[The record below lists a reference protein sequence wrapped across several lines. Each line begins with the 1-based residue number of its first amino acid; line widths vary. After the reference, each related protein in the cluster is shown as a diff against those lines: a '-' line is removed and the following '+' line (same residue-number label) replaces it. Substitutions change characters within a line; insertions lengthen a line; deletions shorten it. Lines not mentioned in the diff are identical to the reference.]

1 MSKSKAVNR
10 RETEKPEF
18 ALRTPAFSCA
28 RPFSPVANTMPEH
41 KLTARIYGAR
51 HTELLSMQ
59 DFIDLS
65 NLHLEIAPDDTL
77 RAVIEGD
84 RCGRNVQVLRAF
96 PLSAPDLHIVLR
108 DGAGKELGIIERLSA
123 VDEPRRTLLQQS
135 LNKYY
140 FLPRVT
146 KINALKE
153 RYGAAIWDIETDR
166 GPVVINTSHLID
178 ALTEMDDGLYILR
191 DTDGNRYEI
200 SEVEKMDEASQLIF
214 AGK

>member
-1 MSKSKAVNR
+1 
-10 RETEKPEF
+10 
-18 ALRTPAFSCA
+18 
-28 RPFSPVANTMPEH
+28 
-41 KLTARIYGAR
+41 
-51 HTELLSMQ
+51 MQ

-65 NLHLEIAPDDTL
+65 KLHLEIAPDDTL

-84 RCGRNVQVLRAF
+84 RCGRNVQALRAF
-96 PLSAPDLHIVLR
+96 PLSAPDSHIVLR

-123 VDEPRRTLLQQS
+123 VDEPHRTLLTQS

-166 GPVVINTSHLID
+166 GPIVINTSHLID
-178 ALTEMDDGLYILR
+178 ALTEMDNGLYILR

-214 AGK
+214 AGKT